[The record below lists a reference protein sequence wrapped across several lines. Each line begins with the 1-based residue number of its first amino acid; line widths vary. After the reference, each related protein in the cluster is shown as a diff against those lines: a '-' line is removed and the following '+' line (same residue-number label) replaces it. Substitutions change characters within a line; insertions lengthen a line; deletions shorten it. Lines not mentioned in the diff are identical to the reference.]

1 MIQSK
6 LKDIFLKIF
15 IFIGYFSSNKYRKI
29 YTTLKLQ
36 MINSITCYMN
46 MLFVYFYNYNL
57 IVNLIKI
64 YRLYK
69 KIFKI
74 LQKYS

>member
-29 YTTLKLQ
+29 YITLKLQ

-69 KIFKI
+69 KMFKM
-74 LQKYS
+74 L

>member
-15 IFIGYFSSNKYRKI
+15 IFIEYFSSNKYRKI
-29 YTTLKLQ
+29 YITLKLQ

-69 KIFKI
+69 KMFKM
-74 LQKYS
+74 L